1 MFETGEIRKTIM
13 RKILYLDQNYASN
26 LAKARYNFIK
36 EPEEAG
42 LWLELYDILKSAVS
56 ADKIIC
62 PESYFHSK
70 EAMYDSRLGIPIKQ
84 VIGELSLGLKF
95 LHWRRIMESQI
106 EDAARLFLNK
116 KLEQTE
122 EWIKVFQ
129 SNPQASVKSR
139 MQDVSDKEVRVD
151 VHIRLPEE
159 VIDYERREKDEFE
172 AVGRELIKKYCE
184 KPMEWS
190 RLVLESKKSTIDG
203 FMGASAVQK
212 IVNQIRSDSLLEQM
226 NGYDNYARL
235 LLLFDKLVKIGI
247 DPQNRDM
254 ITRFLESKELLDSP
268 FIEIYSALWAI
279 IAECRRIQ
287 GRDMRSSDFYDVPI
301 LAMAL
306 PPCDIIATDG
316 FMKEVNNNLLKFNNK
331 YKTEIFSASR
341 EDLMA
346 LQKRVANC

>member
-1 MFETGEIRKTIM
+1 MHR
-13 RKILYLDQNYASN
+13 ILYLDQNYLSN
-26 LAKARYNFIK
+26 LAKARYNFIE
-36 EPEEAG
+36 EPVEAG
-42 LWLELYDILKSAVS
+42 LWLELYNILKSAVT
-56 ADKIIC
+56 ADKIVC

-70 EAMYDSRLGIPIKQ
+70 EAMYDSRLEIPIKQ

-95 LHWRRIMESQI
+95 HHWRSIMESQI
-106 EDAARLFLNK
+106 EDAARLFLGK

-122 EWIKVFQ
+122 GWIKVFQ

-172 AVGRELIKKYCE
+172 AIGREVIKEYCE

-190 RLVLESKKSTIDG
+190 RLVLESKKGTINAC
-203 FMGASAVQK
+203 MGALAIQS
-212 IVNQIRSDSLLEQM
+212 IINQIRSDSLLEQM
-226 NGYDNYARL
+226 SGYDNYTRL
-235 LLLFDKLVKIGI
+235 LLLFDKLIKIGI
-247 DPQNRDM
+247 DPQNPDM
-254 ITRFLESKELLDSP
+254 IARFLESTELLDSP

-287 GRDMRSSDFYDVPI
+287 GRDTRGSDLYDVPI

-306 PPCDIIATDG
+306 PYCDIIATDK
-316 FMKEVNNNLLKFNNK
+316 FMKEVNNNLLKFNDK
-331 YKTEIFSASR
+331 YKTEIFSASK

-346 LQKRVANC
+346 LQKRLADY